1 MAHDSFGASS
11 TLRVGAREYEIF
23 RLSALAERFDI
34 ARLPFSL
41 KVLLEN
47 LLRTEGS
54 GAVTAADVEALAGWD
69 PAAQPSSE
77 ERGARLGG
85 LRPPAPPSREIAFT
99 PARVLMQDFTGVPAV
114 VDLAAMRDAI
124 ARMGGDPAKINPLA
138 PAELVIDHSVQVDA
152 FGTRD
157 SFAINASR
165 ELERNRERYA
175 FLRWGQQAFD
185 NFKVVP
191 PDTGIVHQVNLEYLA
206 RVVFVADGELPGS
219 AEDGRAGNE
228 RAGAGA
234 AAGAPGSDA
243 LPRAYPDTLVGTD
256 SHTTMVNGLGV
267 LGWGVGGIEAEAA
280 MLGQPMSMLIP
291 QVVGFRLHGALPEGA
306 TATDLVLTVTQML
319 RERGVVGKFVEFHG
333 AGLAGLPLADR
344 ATIGNMSPE
353 FGSTCAIFPI
363 DAETLRYLELSGRP
377 PEQIALVEAY
387 AREQTLWHDEHSPEP
402 AFSDRIELDLA
413 EVVPSLAGPKRPQD
427 RVSLSDAQPAFRR
440 ALAGYL
446 PTQNGE
452 DDAVAGTF
460 PASDPVASQE
470 PSNGEGPR
478 VSPAPASAAADPAGG
493 AQAGGSGSPRAELP
507 VTLADG
513 TSTTL
518 AHGHVVI
525 AAITSCT
532 NTSNP
537 SVMIGAGIL
546 ARNALARG
554 LQRKPWVKTSLA
566 PGSKVVT
573 EYLDRAG
580 LTEPLEQLG
589 FNLVG
594 YGCTTCIGNSGPLPE
609 EISKVV
615 GEEDLAVVSVL
626 SGNRNFEGR
635 INPDVKMN
643 YLASPP
649 LCVAYALAGTM
660 DIDIV
665 GDPLGRDAE
674 GRDVYLRE
682 IWPTE
687 REVAETIEQ
696 AVLSDMF
703 RKSYSEVFAGD
714 EHWNALE
721 IPTGDR
727 FAWEER
733 STYVRLPPYFED
745 MPPAPPPV
753 EDVQGAR
760 VLALLGDSVT
770 TDHISPAGAIKRD
783 GPAGLYLQAQ
793 GVAPRDFNS
802 YGSRRGNH
810 EVMMRGTFA
819 NIRIRNLLRVPG
831 GGALPEGGVTLHFP
845 PGGDAAGGGAAGG
858 GAGGGA
864 AGPGGQTVGAEQ
876 LSIYDAAMRYMQEG
890 VPLVVLAG
898 KEYGSGSSRDWAA
911 KGTKL
916 LGVRAVIAQSFE
928 RIHRSNLVGM
938 GVLPLQLP
946 EGVSAESLGLTGE
959 EVFSIDG
966 LAAAMNNGG
975 AAPHEVH
982 VRAERPGAPPIE
994 LDARVRIDTP
1004 REAEYYRHG
1013 GILQYVLRGL
1023 LAS

>member
-1 MAHDSFGASS
+1 MTMSENSFGAKD
-11 TLRVGAREYEIF
+11 TLAVGGRTYEIF
-23 RLSALAERFDI
+23 RLDALQQRFDV

-54 GAVTAADVEALAGWD
+54 GSVSAADIEALASWD
-69 PAAQPSSE
+69 AKAQPSK
-77 ERGARLGG
+77 
-85 LRPPAPPSREIAFT
+85 EIAFT

-114 VDLAAMRDAI
+114 VDLAAMRDAM
-124 ARMGGDPAKINPLA
+124 ADMGGDPAAINPLA

-157 SFAINASR
+157 SFRFNAER
-165 ELERNRERYA
+165 EFERNQERYA
-175 FLRWGQQAFD
+175 FLRWGQGAFD
-185 NFKVVP
+185 DFAVVP

-206 RVVFVADGELPGS
+206 RVVFPSEGS
-219 AEDGRAGNE
+219 
-228 RAGAGA
+228 
-234 AAGAPGSDA
+234 GSH
-243 LPRAYPDTLVGTD
+243 PPQAYPDTLVGTD

-291 QVVGFRLHGALPEGA
+291 QVLGFRLHGELAEGA

-319 RERGVVGKFVEFHG
+319 RERGVVGKFVEFYG
-333 AGLAGLPLADR
+333 AGLIGLPVADR

-363 DAETLRYLELSGRP
+363 DMETLKYLELSGRP
-377 PEQIALVEAY
+377 AEQIALVEAY
-387 AREQTLWHDEHSPEP
+387 AKEQGLWHDEDSEEP
-402 AFSDRIELDLA
+402 TFSDTIELDLA
-413 EVVPSLAGPKRPQD
+413 TVEPSLAGPKRPQD
-427 RVSLSDAQPAFRR
+427 RVSLRDAKSSFAR
-440 ALAGYL
+440 ALRDYV
-446 PTQNGE
+446 PTNGE
-452 DDAVAGTF
+452 QRDAIDEAVAESY
-460 PASDPVASQE
+460 PASDPPAD
-470 PSNGEGPR
+470 
-478 VSPAPASAAADPAGG
+478 VSPGSNAGESRPAALPAG
-493 AQAGGSGSPRAELP
+493 ATATLP
-507 VTLADG
+507 HNGTSRTVTLDG
-513 TSTTL
+513 ESFQL
-518 AHGHVVI
+518 DHGHVVI

-554 LQRKPWVKTSLA
+554 LRSKPWVKTSLA

-580 LTEPLEQLG
+580 LTESLEGLG

-609 EISKVV
+609 EISAAVDE
-615 GEEDLAVVSVL
+615 GDLAVVSVL

-665 GDPLGRDAE
+665 GEPLGQDE
-674 GRDVYLRE
+674 SGEDVYLRD
-682 IWPTE
+682 IWPSE
-687 REVAETIEQ
+687 QEVAETIGE
-696 AVLSDMF
+696 AVRADMF
-703 RKSYSEVFAGD
+703 RKSYGEVFAGD
-714 EHWNALE
+714 ERWNGLSVPE
-721 IPTGDR
+721 GER
-727 FAWEER
+727 FAWDEH
-733 STYVRLPPYFED
+733 STYVRLPPYFQG
-745 MPPAPPPV
+745 MPAEPQEV
-753 EDVQGAR
+753 RDIHGAR

-770 TDHISPAGAIKRD
+770 TDHISPAGSIKRD
-783 GPAGLYLQAQ
+783 GPAGTYLQEQ
-793 GVAPRDFNS
+793 GVEPRDFNS
-802 YGSRRGNH
+802 YGARRGNH

-819 NIRIRNLLRVPG
+819 NIRLRNMLG
-831 GGALPEGGVTLHFP
+831 GPDHASLPEGGFTRYLADGSH
-845 PGGDAAGGGAAGG
+845 
-858 GAGGGA
+858 
-864 AGPGGQTVGAEQ
+864 EQ
-876 LSIYDAAMRYMQEG
+876 MSIYDAAMRYIEG
-890 VPLVVLAG
+890 GIDLVVLAG

-916 LGVRAVIAQSFE
+916 LGVRAAIAESFE

-938 GVLPLQLP
+938 GVLPLQFP
-946 EGVSAESLGLTGE
+946 PGESAKSLGLTGE
-959 EVFSIDG
+959 ETFSIVG
-966 LAAAMNNGG
+966 LAAARAGGGG
-975 AAPHEVH
+975 APSEVH
-982 VRAERPGAPPIE
+982 VTAERADGEPVSF
-994 LDARVRIDTP
+994 DARVRIDTP
-1004 REAEYYRHG
+1004 READYFRHG

-1023 LAS
+1023 LAR